1 MGEATIVDDTTA
13 TFNISGDMR
22 KGDSVVVT
30 YKIINNSKGIGADI
44 DLSLINSNTE
54 YYQVTETITDKQLQ
68 AGEATTA
75 TVTVEMIENPFEI
88 NQSTTITAKLIA
100 NPVDDEI
107 AISNDPKSVKS
118 PPDPESFATDSW
130 TTIKKAVRDNNTSLY
145 HIGDTKEVEINEVNY
160 TVRLANKSSHDWCDN
175 EVYSETACGFVIEFV
190 DDTSEM
196 KLKTDESNNGG
207 YPATAAYTYLNEELI
222 NILPTDLKKVIAST
236 RVISGHNISE
246 STNYVNNKQK
256 LYLLSGV
263 EVYGSDPDDTASSTT
278 TQLDYYRNNNVN
290 RGSNISYT
298 IKYYNSENWRWWLRT
313 PNYSDYGY
321 NGVSKDGYLR
331 HYYPNN
337 SDRGGIAPAFR
348 IA

>member
-1 MGEATIVDDTTA
+1 
-13 TFNISGDMR
+13 MR

-88 NQSTTITAKLIA
+88 DQSTTITAKLIA

-130 TTIKKAVRDNNTSLY
+130 TTIKKAVRDNNTSLF

-175 EVYSETACGFVIEFV
+175 EVYSETACGFVIVFV

-196 KLKTDESNNGG
+196 KLKTDESSNGG

-290 RGSNISYT
+290 RGNNISYT

>member
-130 TTIKKAVRDNNTSLY
+130 ATIKKAVRENNTSLY
-145 HIGDTKEVEINEVNY
+145 
-160 TVRLANKSSHDWCDN
+160 
-175 EVYSETACGFVIEFV
+175 
-190 DDTSEM
+190 
-196 KLKTDESNNGG
+196 KL
-207 YPATAAYTYLNEELI
+207 
-222 NILPTDLKKVIAST
+222 
-236 RVISGHNISE
+236 
-246 STNYVNNKQK
+246 
-256 LYLLSGV
+256 
-263 EVYGSDPDDTASSTT
+263 
-278 TQLDYYRNNNVN
+278 
-290 RGSNISYT
+290 
-298 IKYYNSENWRWWLRT
+298 
-313 PNYSDYGY
+313 
-321 NGVSKDGYLR
+321 
-331 HYYPNN
+331 
-337 SDRGGIAPAFR
+337 F
-348 IA
+348 